1 MVKIREV
8 VSQNIPITI
17 EFFDEFVDVCP
28 KCKELI
34 SKQNVVKVGQVLSQT
49 FKCKNKK
56 CKFEKT
62 ISMRI

>member
-1 MVKIREV
+1 MANQI
-8 VSQNIPITI
+8 IPITI
-17 EFFDEFVDVCP
+17 EFFDQIIDVCP
-28 KCKELI
+28 KCKGLI
-34 SKQNVVKVGQVLSQT
+34 SKQNVIKVGQVLSQT

>member
-1 MVKIREV
+1 MANKI
-8 VSQNIPITI
+8 IPITI
-17 EFFDEFVDVCP
+17 EFFDGMIDVCP
-28 KCKELI
+28 KCKSLI
-34 SKQNVVKVGQVLSQT
+34 KKFPVSKVGQQLSQT